1 MVTYCAAKLELLATT
16 HTVTFERWAFTERA
30 MKLDLGL
37 QNTCGKVR
45 FTNLKVNFDLGALT
59 KHALKL
65 DLYAF
70 TKM

>member
-1 MVTYCAAKLELLATT
+1 
-16 HTVTFERWAFTERA
+16 